1 MPEAVS
7 LDAISFGEVGAEQAQ
22 DFLAPMFACGDV
34 EVIHKACSALRA
46 WTWKALRE
54 RRSDGELR
62 SWYNLMRGYAAH
74 LEKDNPEYSIRLSV
88 LYELVYE
95 SIAVGEVVTSEELL
109 KRDRPSA
116 ILKLLVGAEGCRLGR
131 SRLAALLDI
140 SETDLTRAVSL
151 LAITGL
157 VHREGFGA
165 EVAYTASLEGVAA
178 IRRKS

>member
-22 DFLAPMFACGDV
+22 DFLTPMFACGDV

-95 SIAVGEVVTSEELL
+95 SITVGKVVTSEELL
-109 KRDRPSA
+109 KRDRPSE
-116 ILKLLVGAEGCRLGR
+116 ILKLLAGAEGCRLGR
-131 SRLAALLDI
+131 STLAALLDI
-140 SETDLTRAVSL
+140 SETDLTRTVSL

-165 EVAYTASLEGVAA
+165 EVAYIVSLDGLAA
-178 IRRKS
+178 IHRKS